1 MFLNMFKQRFA
12 HKKFPYFCIDSTV
25 QNSTEVSINKTSIC
39 LTLKSIDIMKK
50 IFTLCLMTAGTLFVS
65 AQTLPHFGPTRNFGE
80 VASDSLGYYIG
91 PRTGW
96 SITPTTDFP
105 LVLDV
110 TFGGWTQ
117 NHDKV
122 NTGMANYGRA
132 LPATYANWDQT
143 VNLTG
148 PLAGQTAQLR
158 MIKCAVAPQG
168 LSQNKI
174 DFTKPASD
182 IFKGSNTNYDNGQFP
197 DPEDG
202 TPLSVG
208 FLEVSRCSS
217 NGTGANLSIAGAQNG
232 AVITPAIQGAL
243 VVQYSFSSIGGSKR
257 GLKLERSVNGGAT
270 WQIIRNPMKS
280 TVQWNLR
287 DSSAADVTYPTGAT
301 DVPTIDKPFQS
312 AYFSSG
318 SGVRLEDFIGDG
330 EETVMLRFTINDCW
344 KDDLARDTTT
354 LAGHATGHAEIQD
367 YRLHNIKI
375 IATANAKLASVKNA
389 NVSTTTVLGKLGQI
403 ELRGASAGGTIY
415 NGIGQKVAAFSVG
428 NQTINL
434 RSGIYMVVE
443 RNQPTVKILV
453 R

>member
-1 MFLNMFKQRFA
+1 MFLNILIQSLA
-12 HKKFPYFCIDSTV
+12 HKNFSYFCIDSTV
-25 QNSTEVSINKTSIC
+25 QHSTEVSSNRTIIC
-39 LTLKSIDIMKK
+39 LTFNSVDNMKK
-50 IFTLCLMTAGTLFVS
+50 IFTLCFLVAGILFVS
-65 AQTLPHFGPTRNFGE
+65 AQTVPHSGPTRNLGE
-80 VASDSLGYYIG
+80 VATDSLGYFFG
-91 PRTGW
+91 TKTGW

-117 NHDKV
+117 NHDK
-122 NTGMANYGRA
+122 ANSSLPTYGRA
-132 LPATYANWDQT
+132 IPTAYADWNQT

-148 PLAGQTAQLR
+148 PLAGQAAQIR
-158 MIKCAVAPQG
+158 MIKCAVAPLG

-174 DFTKPASD
+174 DYTKPASD
-182 IFKGSNTNYDNGQFP
+182 IFKGSNSNYDAGQFP

-202 TPLSVG
+202 TPLPVG
-208 FLEVSRCSS
+208 FLEVSRCNS
-217 NGTGANLSIAGAQNG
+217 NGTGANLSIAGAQHG
-232 AVITPAIQGAL
+232 TVTTPAIKGAL

-257 GLKLERSVNGGAT
+257 ALKLERSVNGGAT

-287 DSSAADVTYPTGAT
+287 DSSAADVTYPLGAT

-312 AYFSSG
+312 SYFCSG
-318 SGVRLEDFIGDG
+318 SGVRLEDFIGNG
-330 EETVMLRFTINDCW
+330 EEAVMLRFTINDCW

-354 LAGHATGHAEIQD
+354 LAGHVTGHAETQD
-367 YRLHNIKI
+367 YRLHSIKI
-375 IATANAKLASVKNA
+375 IATANAQLSGVNNA
-389 NVSTTTVLGKLGQI
+389 KVSTTTVIGKLGQI
-403 ELRGASAGGTIY
+403 ELRGAIAGGNIY
-415 NGIGQKVAAFSVG
+415 NGIGQKVAVFSAG

-443 RNQPTVKILV
+443 RSQPTVKVLV